1 MTKLS
6 GGGLYGG
13 NRSGMSMSGEA
24 EKRRGGEVE
33 HGQALREAA
42 SGIDGTGHFFFS
54 LNSVMCRRSG
64 MSYHWRG

>member
-24 EKRRGGEVE
+24 EKRRGGGRTCPAPEKRRV
-33 HGQALREAA
+33 ALMAPE
-42 SGIDGTGHFFFS
+42 HFFFLS
-54 LNSVMCRRSG
+54 IVLCVG
-64 MSYHWRG
+64 VE